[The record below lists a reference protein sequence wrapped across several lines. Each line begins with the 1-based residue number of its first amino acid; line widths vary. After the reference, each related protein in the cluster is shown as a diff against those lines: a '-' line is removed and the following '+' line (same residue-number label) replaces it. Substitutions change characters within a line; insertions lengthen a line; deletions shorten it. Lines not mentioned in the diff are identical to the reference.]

1 MENKK
6 STQETIRGRKN
17 PPQSR
22 LREISPKKV
31 VGEAQ
36 RIVRMATDI
45 LEEEIAAG
53 IVAAKALEKKV
64 IDVEKVRDKD
74 NDHIISRFRNDAH
87 EVIDMLMDVVSVAA
101 TQVEK
106 ASNKM
111 VNIMPQASQAAAQAA
126 HVPVLQAEGVIAAGN
141 TTEIKMQLQNDSD
154 KQPMTV
160 ALADADL
167 FSPSGERILAR
178 NISVIPKSL
187 TLQPGEKKQVKIQV
201 KVPKNTKSGR
211 YAGLI
216 QDKNIENLQAMLAVE
231 IG

>member
-1 MENKK
+1 MENSKQ
-6 STQETIRGRKN
+6 TQETIRGRKQ

-36 RIVRMATDI
+36 RIVKMATDI

-64 IDVEKVRDKD
+64 IDVEKVRAQDS
-74 NDHIISRFRNDAH
+74 DHIISRFRSDAH

-111 VNIMPQASQAAAQAA
+111 VNIMPEASKPTSQAVN
-126 HVPVLQAEGVIAAGN
+126 VPVLQADQIMSAGAA
-141 TTEIKMQLQNDSD
+141 TEIKMQLQNDSK
-154 KQPMTV
+154 KQPMKV
-160 ALADADL
+160 SLADADL
-167 FSPSGERILAR
+167 FAPSGERILAR
-178 NISVIPKSL
+178 NISVTPKTL
-187 TLQPGEKKQVKIQV
+187 TLEPGEKKQVIIQV
-201 KVPKNTKSGR
+201 KIPKNTKPGR

-231 IG
+231 VS